1 MTKDPF
7 SPHPL
12 ILRPA
17 NLPAHDRGG
26 GARTIPLVTR
36 ATGAVS
42 FINGITIFDP
52 GASVPFHRHNCDES
66 IMIIEGRAIAE
77 IDGTEYELTTHDT
90 TFLPAGVPHR
100 FRNASQ
106 TESMRMLWIYGAV
119 DANRTLVATGETRPI
134 DAEHAPRKES
144 GK

>member
-1 MTKDPF
+1 MRSNIK
-7 SPHPL
+7 PL

-17 NLPAHDRGG
+17 TLRAYDRGR

-36 ATGAVS
+36 AGGAHS

-52 GASVPFHRHNCDES
+52 GARVPFHRHNCDES
-66 IMIIEGRAIAE
+66 IMIIEGRAIAD
-77 IDGTEYELTTHDT
+77 IDGVAHELDAYDT

-106 TESMRMLWIYGAV
+106 TEPMRMLWIYGSV
-119 DANRTLVATGETRPI
+119 DATRTLIESGETRAI
-134 DAEHAPRKES
+134 DSEHGGSKEHD
-144 GK
+144 K